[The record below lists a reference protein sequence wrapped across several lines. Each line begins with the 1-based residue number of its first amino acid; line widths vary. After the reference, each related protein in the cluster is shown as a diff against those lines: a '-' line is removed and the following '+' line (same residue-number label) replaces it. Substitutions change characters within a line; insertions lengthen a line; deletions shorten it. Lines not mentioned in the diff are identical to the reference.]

1 MATRHLLNSN
11 DSTCQG
17 PGQDGPAPVN
27 LRQKGLFV
35 YGLQQTLA
43 TLAEFSQQIF
53 KKGLA

>member
-11 DSTCQG
+11 DSTSLG
-17 PGQDGPAPVN
+17 PGWDGPVPVN
-27 LRQKGLFV
+27 LRQTGLVV

-43 TLAEFSQQIF
+43 TLAEFRQQIF

>member
-1 MATRHLLNSN
+1 MATHHLLNSN

-17 PGQDGPAPVN
+17 PGWDGPAPVN
-27 LRQKGLFV
+27 LGQTELFV

-43 TLAEFSQQIF
+43 TLPEFRQQIF